1 MGGLEAT
8 RKLREAGL
16 KTPIVAMTASAMKG
30 DREHFLKAGMD
41 DYIAK
46 PIVRDMVRST
56 LNRYA
61 PVERDPEIPH
71 PDQVILPSERTVTE
85 ELGLDQEQYLEILMG
100 FIEEKKKVME
110 DLEDA
115 LAQEDT
121 ELISRLAHK
130 IKGSAANLRLDSLA
144 RPAVNMEKAAKEGD
158 VSGIAGN
165 LDILRREFELLHGR
179 RNRNGTR
186 S

>member
-1 MGGLEAT
+1 
-8 RKLREAGL
+8 
-16 KTPIVAMTASAMKG
+16 MTASAMKG
-30 DREHFLKAGMD
+30 NREYFLKAGMD

-46 PIVRDMVRST
+46 PIRRDMVRDT

-61 PVERDPEIPH
+61 AHKLEAETPV
-71 PDQVILPSERTVTE
+71 PDHVILPPVQTITE
-85 ELGLDQEQYLEILMG
+85 EMGLDQEQYLEILME
-100 FIEEKKKVME
+100 FIEDKKKDMT

-130 IKGSAANLRLDSLA
+130 IKGSATNLRLDSLA
-144 RPAVNMEKAAKEGD
+144 RPAVNVEKAAKEGD

-179 RNRNGTR
+179 RKRNGTR